1 MKTEPEDLKVRDV
14 LDLKSQQ
21 MLVVNSE
28 YQRGEVWKLPQ
39 KKKLVDSVLR
49 GYPIPLIYF
58 HHIQQEAGSLRSER
72 LEVIDGQ
79 QRINALHEFHEG
91 AFKLFDPVKD
101 AAEARFPD
109 FITQE
114 SCPWG
119 GRGFPDLSDELKEQ
133 FLDTLLRVVK
143 IETHDPNQ
151 ARDLFVRLQAGMPL
165 NSQEKRDAWP
175 GQFTEFVLKLGGKPN
190 VPRYP
195 GHDFFNVLMRA
206 GKAIKNRGRF
216 RQLAAQIA
224 MLFLTRREEGKWSA
238 TNAAAIDDFY
248 YERLGFDVN
257 SGNAKRLGE
266 VLDKLMNLLPDHQKR
281 KKIVGHEAIHLVL
294 LVDAL
299 LDDYTRS
306 WESEFAS
313 AFDVFREQFALAK
326 KKTQTDSEPGE
337 YWLQYGVWT
346 RVNSDRAENIQR
358 RHEFFAAKM
367 HERLPLKMKDPQRMF
382 GALEREIIYYRDRK
396 RCGECD
402 ADVIWSEA
410 EIHHVDQHSQGGK
423 TALENGALVH
433 RHCHPKGAVATKQ
446 FADKWGQRRA
456 AASIS
461 GPSVE
466 ELEKSAED
474 AEAMGVSQKDILEAI
489 EALIK
494 AETQAS

>member
-28 YQRGEVWKLPQ
+28 YQRGAVWTRSQ
-39 KKKLVDSVLR
+39 QKKLVDSVMR

-58 HHIQQEAGSLRSER
+58 HHIQQEAAGLRSER
-72 LEVIDGQ
+72 FEVIDGQ

-101 AAEARFPD
+101 EADARFPD
-109 FITQE
+109 FIKQE
-114 SCPWG
+114 PCPWG
-119 GRGFPDLSDELKEQ
+119 GRGFPDLSEELKEQ
-133 FLDTLLRVVK
+133 FLDTPLRIVK
-143 IETHDPNQ
+143 IETNNPNQ

-190 VPRYP
+190 VSRYP
-195 GHDFFNVLMRA
+195 GHDFFNVLMGA
-206 GKAIKNRGRF
+206 GRSKDRGRF

-224 MLFLTRREEGKWSA
+224 MLFLTWRENGKWRD

-248 YERLGFDVN
+248 YERLDFDTD
-257 SGNAKRLGE
+257 SSDAKRLGE

-281 KKIVGHEAIHLVL
+281 KKIVGHEAVHLVL

-306 WESEFAS
+306 WESEFAY

-326 KKTQTDSEPGE
+326 KTQNDSQPSE

-367 HERLPLKMKDPQRMF
+367 HAGLPLKMKDPQRLF

-433 RHCHPKGAVATKQ
+433 RHCHPKGAEATEQ
-446 FADKWGQRRA
+446 FAVKWRRRRV
-456 AASIS
+456 AASVS
-461 GPSVE
+461 GPSIE
-466 ELEKSAED
+466 ELEESA
-474 AEAMGVSQKDILEAI
+474 AEEPG
-489 EALIK
+489 
-494 AETQAS
+494 

>member
-1 MKTEPEDLKVRDV
+1 MKNEPEDLKVRDV
-14 LDLKSQQ
+14 LELKSQQ

-28 YQRGEVWKLPQ
+28 YQRGVVWTRTQQ
-39 KKKLVDSVLR
+39 KKLIDSVLR

-58 HHIQQEAGSLRSER
+58 HHIQQEAAGLRSER
-72 LEVIDGQ
+72 FEVIDGQ

-91 AFKLFDPVKD
+91 AFKLFDPAKD
-101 AAEARFPD
+101 EAEARFPD
-109 FITQE
+109 FITNE
-114 SCPWG
+114 PCPWG
-119 GRGFPDLSDELKEQ
+119 GRGFPNLSDELKEQ
-133 FLDTLLRVVK
+133 FLDTLLRIVK

-195 GHDFFNVLMRA
+195 GHDFFNILMRA
-206 GKAIKNRGRF
+206 GRSTKDRGRF

-224 MLFLTRREEGKWSA
+224 MLFLTRRKDGKWRD
-238 TNAAAIDDFY
+238 TNATSVDGFY
-248 YERLGFDVN
+248 YENLGFDAD

-266 VLDKLMNLLPDHQKR
+266 VLDKLMNILPDHQRR

-326 KKTQTDSEPGE
+326 KTRNDSEPGE

-396 RCGECD
+396 RCGQCD

-433 RHCHPKGAVATKQ
+433 HHCHPKGARATEQ
-446 FADKWGQRRA
+446 FAAKWCQRRA
-456 AASIS
+456 AASVS

-466 ELEKSAED
+466 ELEESAED
-474 AEAMGVSQKDILEAI
+474 EEAI
-489 EALIK
+489 
-494 AETQAS
+494 

>member
-28 YQRGEVWKLPQ
+28 YRRGVVWTRTQ
-39 KKKLVDSVLR
+39 QKKLVDSVLR

-58 HHIQQEAGSLRSER
+58 HHIQQEAAGLRGER
-72 LEVIDGQ
+72 FEVIDGQ
-79 QRINALHEFHEG
+79 QRINAPHEFHEG

-101 AAEARFPD
+101 EAEARFPD

-114 SCPWG
+114 PCPWG
-119 GRGFPDLSDELKEQ
+119 GRGMQDLSDELKEQ
-133 FLDTLLRVVK
+133 FLDTLLRIVQDRNARSESGQRPFRPSTGRNAPQLAGKARCVAGSVYGVRV
-143 IETHDPNQ
+143 ETRRQTPNI
-151 ARDLFVRLQAGMPL
+151 
-165 NSQEKRDAWP
+165 
-175 GQFTEFVLKLGGKPN
+175 
-190 VPRYP
+190 PRYP

-206 GKAIKNRGRF
+206 GRAIKDRGRF

-224 MLFLTRREEGKWSA
+224 MLFLTRREDGKWRD

-248 YERLGFDVN
+248 YERLGFDAD

-266 VLDKLMNLLPDHQKR
+266 VLDKLMNLLPNHQRR

-326 KKTQTDSEPGE
+326 KTRNDSEPGE

-346 RVNSDRAENIQR
+346 RVNGDRAENIQR

-382 GALEREIIYYRDRK
+382 GALEREIVYYRDRK

-433 RHCHPKGAVATKQ
+433 RHCHPKGTLAVATEQ
-446 FADKWGQRRA
+446 FAAKWCQRRA
-456 AASIS
+456 AASVS

-466 ELEKSAED
+466 ELEESAED
-474 AEAMGVSQKDILEAI
+474 EEAI
-489 EALIK
+489 
-494 AETQAS
+494 